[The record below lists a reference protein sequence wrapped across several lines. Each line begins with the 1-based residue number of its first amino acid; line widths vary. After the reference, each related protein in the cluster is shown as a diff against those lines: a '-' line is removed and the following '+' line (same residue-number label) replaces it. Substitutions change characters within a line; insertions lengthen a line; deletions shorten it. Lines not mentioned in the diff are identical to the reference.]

1 MKTNY
6 LSGLVKGFFFMA
18 LLSFTTSFSQNK
30 YQTQMNVIFDVF
42 ITKNFQPLASVL
54 KPQDKNYFAEDR
66 NVNLKTV
73 VEQICLVGSP
83 ESYRIIEA
91 ETIGDDEKITV
102 EYQYQDKARRH
113 YFYFNPKGK
122 LIGLEVAQSS
132 SFCQHH

>member
-1 MKTNY
+1 
-6 LSGLVKGFFFMA
+6 MA

-132 SFCQHH
+132 SF